1 MAWAPLVSTGDLWY
15 DLGPSGKSIFHS
27 YILPPHIT
35 PPTPSLFPTPI
46 TPPHTISSSPHR
58 PHLHPLPPPHT
69 LQDPKYTAIK
79 YGDVKRVTYDSI
91 YGQGVVYNVIVMDT
105 STQATSA
112 YIPRATY
119 ACDFY
124 SEQGCDIRSEVIDK
138 LLSPVIGLAGLFLC
152 FLGQH
157 FFDAG

>member
-1 MAWAPLVSTGDLWY
+1 MFTATNKQEL
-15 DLGPSGKSIFHS
+15 
-27 YILPPHIT
+27 
-35 PPTPSLFPTPI
+35 
-46 TPPHTISSSPHR
+46 TIHGLSE
-58 PHLHPLPPPHT
+58 T
-69 LQDPKYTAIK
+69 VFFY
-79 YGDVKRVTYDSI
+79 VKRVTYDSI

-112 YIPRATY
+112 YIPQATY

-152 FLGQH
+152 FLDNTSLMQVSSTSH
-157 FFDAG
+157 EPFIFFYLSRNRHLQLSDISLLWLLIVGFCY

>member
-1 MAWAPLVSTGDLWY
+1 MFTATNKQEL
-15 DLGPSGKSIFHS
+15 
-27 YILPPHIT
+27 
-35 PPTPSLFPTPI
+35 
-46 TPPHTISSSPHR
+46 TIHGLSE
-58 PHLHPLPPPHT
+58 T
-69 LQDPKYTAIK
+69 VFFY
-79 YGDVKRVTYDSI
+79 VKRVTYDSI